1 MINSLGLLEV
11 FGMASS
17 IDAADAMLKSANV
30 RIINHEVVI
39 PGMVTIVVEG
49 DLAACRAAVDAGVAA
64 ANRTGRVIGSKVIG
78 RPDDDTEWLITGFS
92 GVKIKKPTPSKPEVT
107 PSGSLKPT
115 DTRESSPVSDSKQA
129 TPEMAVT
136 PPPAELPALN
146 EAEMLSL
153 VAKHHRVGITAGEA
167 AIHFATDFEP
177 CFDVLEALFKRG
189 QLRKRGSRYRIK
201 NEVKSGE

>member
-39 PGMVTIVVEG
+39 PGMVTIVIEG

-92 GVKIKKPTPSKPEVT
+92 GVKLKKPIPSKPEIT

-115 DTRESSPVSDSKQA
+115 DTRESSLASDSKQA

-136 PPPAELPALN
+136 PPVTELPILN

-177 CFDVLEALFKRG
+177 CFKVLEDLFKQG

-201 NEVKSGE
+201 NEVKSSE